1 VQCSALNGQDLFEK
15 TILNS
20 LIFSFKLTFFSFFS
34 SLIFAQ
40 TPVFITDNGEKI
52 TSTPD
57 IGRFIAGKA
66 ATAKALYPPSAKAG
80 IDNWLNAASS
90 LESSASTWIDP
101 SFKSSTDEERDAAK
115 TAIEQQLASIDSHLA
130 SSAALV
136 GAAVTVADIAVACS
150 LVGLYQFVLGK
161 DIQSKYAHVTKWLQT
176 CMNDAN
182 FISVLGELLVAC
194 AHMPIIFIKTTAHTT
209 HCLFPC
215 ERIEKNFF
223 HYASSWT

>member
-1 VQCSALNGQDLFEK
+1 MQCSALNGQDLFEK
-15 TILNS
+15 TIPKQLD
-20 LIFSFKLTFFSFFS
+20 FFPSSSPVFPFIS

-40 TPVFITDNGEKI
+40 TPVFTTDSGEKI

-90 LESSASTWIDP
+90 LESSASTWIEP

-130 SSAALV
+130 SSTTTALV

-161 DIQSKYAHVTKWLQT
+161 DIQSKYAHVTEWLRT
-176 CMNDAN
+176 CMSDVN
-182 FISVLGELLVAC
+182 FTSVLGELLVAC
-194 AHMPIIFIKTTAHTT
+194 THTNHSNYNTHHALFIPMRGLKDF
-209 HCLFPC
+209 L
-215 ERIEKNFF
+215 
-223 HYASSWT
+223 S

>member
-1 VQCSALNGQDLFEK
+1 MQCSALNGQDLFEK
-15 TILNS
+15 TISKQLD
-20 LIFSFKLTFFSFFS
+20 FSFKLIFFPFYS

-40 TPVFITDNGEKI
+40 TPLFTTDSGEKI

-66 ATAKALYPPSAKAG
+66 ATADALYPPSAKAD

-90 LESSASTWIDP
+90 LESSSSTWIEP
-101 SFKSSTDEERDAAK
+101 SCKSATNEERDTAK

-130 SSAALV
+130 SSTTTALV
-136 GAAVTVADIAVACS
+136 GSAVTVADIAVACS

-161 DIQSKYAHVTKWLQT
+161 DIQVKYVHVTKWLQT
-176 CMNDAN
+176 CMSDAN

-194 AHMPIIFIKTTAHTT
+194 IDSKYNTHHALFI
-209 HCLFPC
+209 PM
-215 ERIEKNFF
+215 
-223 HYASSWT
+223 